1 MSSIRLVI
9 CHLLLASAAVAH
21 PTATY
26 RSSSPECKIEWE
38 QCPSGNPGHQ
48 AWDCG
53 NVTVPLDYTDESS
66 NETHTVQLWRSKAV
80 KSPSMGSILVNF
92 GGPGGSGF
100 PGFQGSPV
108 IHWMT
113 GGYYDLILFAPRGTS
128 EAGNLRFSCFDTQ
141 EERDSYPHDGRP
153 FINSFE
159 SLERDLIW
167 SWAQRQAYANQCWNS
182 NKDKR
187 VGELIGTT
195 FVARDMMNIV
205 DALGEDGMLRYWG
218 FSYGSILGATV
229 AAMFPDRIH
238 RVILDGVSNV
248 FNYYNRLT
256 IYPKQGSK
264 FDAVYRYILS
274 ECLAAGPDNCALARD
289 AEKDLPIGEQAWALA
304 IQIELLKDRLNSLP
318 IVVNASVVDGGY
330 VSNLQNMLLSPE
342 DDKDPRDVT
351 LHLHHLLNNKS
362 LTEVVEF
369 LHPSKDLEPD
379 DPPQYDDNE
388 DEAQLG
394 IRCSDKT
401 GRNGRAETAQ
411 DAISEAKIIGGSG
424 EFSTWIAA
432 ASTAS
437 CAKWPWKSKESFNTS
452 TLQVEGGLRTRN
464 RILLIGNTIDVK
476 TPIENARNLSTYLA
490 GSVVLEHKDV
500 GHCTLMTRLSKCTA
514 DVVTRYLLDGVLPE
528 KGTAC
533 EPNKPLFHAP
543 SPGLVN
549 HSFLSL
555 WPSSA
560 RKKQR
565 SSRTLGAGHHALPLF
580 D

>member
-1 MSSIRLVI
+1 MSFIGLFL

-80 KSPSMGSILVNF
+80 NPPSMGSILVNF
-92 GGPGGSGF
+92 GGPGKSGLSAF
-100 PGFQGSPV
+100 RDSLV

-113 GGYYDLILFAPRGTS
+113 GGYYDLILFSPRGTS
-128 EAGNLRFSCFDTQ
+128 EAGNLRFSCFETQ
-141 EERDSYPHDGRP
+141 EERDNDDHDHLPG
-153 FINSFE
+153 IGQWDT
-159 SLERDLIW
+159 LEGDLVS
-167 SWAQRQAYANQCWNS
+167 SWARRQAYANLCWNA

-248 FNYYNRLT
+248 FEYYDRLT

-264 FDAVYRYILS
+264 IDAVYRTILS
-274 ECLAAGPDNCALARD
+274 KCLAAGPDICALAQD
-289 AEKDLPIGEQAWALA
+289 VEKDIPTGEQAWALA
-304 IQIELLKDRLNSLP
+304 TQIKLLEDRLNCLP
-318 IVVNASVVDGGY
+318 ILLNTTVIDGGY
-330 VSNLQNMLLSPE
+330 VSDLRNMLIASKT
-342 DDKDPRDVT
+342 DKDPRHIT
-351 LHLHHLLNNKS
+351 LHLHHLLNNEN
-362 LTEVVEF
+362 LTQVVEF
-369 LHPSKDLEPD
+369 LHASNVSEPG
-379 DPPQYDDNE
+379 DPPQYDDND
-388 DEAQLG
+388 DEALYG

-401 GRNGRAETAQ
+401 GRTGRAETVQ
-411 DAISEAKIIGGSG
+411 HAISEAKIIGSTG
-424 EFSTWIAA
+424 ELDPWSAA
-432 ASTAS
+432 ASTVT

-452 TLQVEGGLRTRN
+452 TLKIEGGLRTRN
-464 RILLIGNTIDVK
+464 PILLIGNTIDIK
-476 TPIENARNLSTYLA
+476 TPIENARNLSSYLA
-490 GSVVLEHKDV
+490 GSVVLEHKAI
-500 GHCTLMTRLSKCTA
+500 GHCSFNYHSNCTRE
-514 DVVTRYLLDGVLPE
+514 VVTRYLLDGVLPE
-528 KGTAC
+528 NGTSC
-533 EPNKPLFHAP
+533 ELDEPLFHAP
-543 SPGLVN
+543 SPKQVN

-555 WPSSA
+555 WPSSV
-560 RKKQR
+560 RRKQR
-565 SSRTLGAGHHALPLF
+565 PSRALGAGHQGFPLF